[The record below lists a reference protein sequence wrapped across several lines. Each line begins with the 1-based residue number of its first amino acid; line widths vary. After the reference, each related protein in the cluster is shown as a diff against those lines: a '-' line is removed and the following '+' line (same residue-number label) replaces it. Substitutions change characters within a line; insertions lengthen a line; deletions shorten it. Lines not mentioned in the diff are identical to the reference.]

1 MLIVNYDPVK
11 GWGAPEIKPYGPL
24 VLDPM
29 ASCFQYCP
37 NVFEGMKVRS
47 EVPYTFIQCSLS
59 FLAVTTGVRWS
70 RWRASIVQAAEE
82 HGAVDSV
89 RRSSCPSRGSFSPP
103 PYHRKLTHEF

>member
-47 EVPYTFIQCSLS
+47 EVPCTLSNAHCYFLPSL
-59 FLAVTTGVRWS
+59 
-70 RWRASIVQAAEE
+70 
-82 HGAVDSV
+82 
-89 RRSSCPSRGSFSPP
+89 
-103 PYHRKLTHEF
+103 